1 MTNVSISQYVKYI
14 GTNAFSNCTSLK
26 TISVN
31 SANSKYSSN
40 SGILFDK
47 EKTKL
52 IKYPSN
58 KTDISN
64 YTVPNTVTTIEDSAF
79 EGCSA
84 LTSIQLPNSI
94 TSIGIFAFY
103 RCENLESINIPAG
116 VTKIKSYTFEK
127 CSSLKNITIPSKVT
141 SIENSAFK
149 GCSALTSMQLP
160 NSLTSIGNSAF
171 ERCENLESINIPA
184 GVTKIKS
191 YTFEECSSLKN
202 ITIPSK
208 VTSIENSAFEG
219 CSALTSIQLPNSI
232 TSIGN
237 FAFKGCSAL
246 TSIQL
251 PNIITS
257 IGNAAFFTCSALTSI
272 QLPNSITSIGSSAF
286 YSCENL
292 ESINIP
298 TNITN
303 IEDSTFS
310 YCSKL
315 SNITIPS
322 KVTIIGKEA
331 FYQCSALTSMQL
343 PNTITSIGKSAF
355 SNCKNL
361 ESINIP
367 TSMATIEN
375 YTFYW
380 CTNLNNINIPNNITK
395 IGECAFSYCSKMT
408 EFTIPATVTEL
419 GKDFWPS
426 NAKIYVQADS
436 EGHRVLEESKK
447 KYYLNG
453 EAKKITTNYAIKNE
467 ETWDIS
473 AKKDGSVTAIWNLES
488 KTLIIRGKGEMGSLG
503 YEDDDG
509 KWHDHK
515 YYNLIEKVNIEKGVT
530 KIGERAFRHCEA
542 LNVVSIPNSVVSIGN
557 EAFLGC
563 GLENIDFPEKLD
575 NIGEQAFFFC
585 NNLTNIN
592 IPSSVTSIGKM
603 AFSWCENLTN
613 ISVDN
618 NNSKYMS
625 EDGVLFTK
633 EKSEIITCPI
643 KSNKEQYR
651 IPSGVKKIDG
661 MAFFGC
667 EKLKNIN
674 IPDTVVEIN
683 EFAFGGN
690 LELVNINIP
699 GSVTSIGDKAFYLC
713 NSLKSIKVPDSV
725 MNFGDGCFDDD
736 TVIYAKSNSKVI
748 DYAKQ
753 NELQYVIDDTA
764 PVTTV
769 STVESAN
776 QSAIVKITSNEELQ
790 QVSGWTLSSDRL
802 TLTKT
807 YTENTV
813 ENIIVKDLVG
823 NTSTVNVKVTN
834 IDKTAPTVKVSYSTT
849 ELTNKN
855 VVVTI
860 KANEQLQA
868 VSGWTLSADK
878 MTLTKTYT
886 ANATE
891 NVTIKDLA
899 GNTTTVTVKVANIEK
914 TELTAV
920 VTYSITELTNQNVV
934 ATIKANKQLQAIS
947 GWTLLSDKQTMI
959 KTYTGNKTET
969 VTIKDLA
976 GNTATVTVKIANI
989 DKTAPTAQVSYS
1001 TTELTNK
1008 NVVVTIKANKQ
1019 LQEISGWTLLSD
1031 KQTLTKTYTSNTTET
1046 VTIKDLAGNIATVNI
1061 KITNIDRTAP
1071 IAQVS
1076 YSTIESTKQDVV
1088 VRIKAN
1094 EQLQTVSGWTLSTDK
1109 LSMTKTYTSNT
1120 TETITIKDLAG
1131 NTTTVTIRVDNID
1144 KTDPDPKPT
1153 PTFELKQYQ
1162 IKDNYIVKIKPKTK
1176 YRDFI
1181 KDIETNQKYII
1192 KEKNTE
1198 ISGEDLIK
1206 TGQTLTTEDGHTYT
1220 LVVIGDLSGDGKI
1233 GIVELARISK
1243 IGSGKITD
1251 IKEIEK
1257 LAIDVNADGKINIID
1272 LAAISKY
1279 AAE

>member
-40 SGILFDK
+40 SGILFYK

-64 YTVPNTVTTIEDSAF
+64 YTVPNTVT
-79 EGCSA
+79 
-84 LTSIQLPNSI
+84 
-94 TSIGIFAFY
+94 
-103 RCENLESINIPAG
+103 
-116 VTKIKSYTFEK
+116 
-127 CSSLKNITIPSKVT
+127 
-141 SIENSAFK
+141 SIENGAFK

-160 NSLTSIGNSAF
+160 NSITSIGNSAF

-208 VTSIENSAFEG
+208 VTSIENSAFKG
-219 CSALTSIQLPNSI
+219 CSALTSMQLPNSI
-232 TSIGN
+232 TSIGK
-237 FAFKGCSAL
+237 FAFCECGNLETINIPTGITNIEDYTFKECSNLKSITIPNRVTSIGSDAFYQCSAL

-251 PNIITS
+251 S
-257 IGNAAFFTCSALTSI
+257 
-272 QLPNSITSIGSSAF
+272 NSITSIGSFAF
-286 YSCENL
+286 YRCYALTSMQLPNSITNIESGAFGSCENL

-298 TNITN
+298 TNIMT
-303 IEDSTFS
+303 IEDSTFA

-315 SNITIPS
+315 NNITIPS
-322 KVTIIGKEA
+322 KVTIIGKSA
-331 FYQCSALTSMQL
+331 FNGCSALTSMQL
-343 PNTITSIGKSAF
+343 SNTITSIGNSAF
-355 SNCKNL
+355 RNCENL

-367 TSMATIEN
+367 TSMATIED
-375 YTFYW
+375 YTFCY

-395 IGECAFSYCSKMT
+395 IGERAFSYCSKMT
-408 EFTIPATVTEL
+408 EFVIPATVTEL

-447 KYYLNG
+447 NYYLNG
-453 EAKKITTNYAIKNE
+453 EAKKVTTNYAVKNE
-467 ETWDIS
+467 ESWDIS
-473 AKKDGSVTAIWNLES
+473 AKKDGSVMAIWNLES

-530 KIGERAFRHCEA
+530 KIGERAFLHCEA

-713 NSLKSIKVPDSV
+713 NSLKSIKVPDNV
-725 MNFGDGCFDDD
+725 INFGNNCFEDD

-753 NELQYVIDDTA
+753 NELQYVIDDIA

-769 STVESAN
+769 STIESAN

-899 GNTTTVTVKVANIEK
+899 GNTTTVTVKIANIEK

-947 GWTLLSDKQTMI
+947 GWTLLSDKQTMT

-989 DKTAPTAQVSYS
+989 DKTVPTAQVSYSITELTNKNVVVTIKSNEQLQAISGWTLSADKMTLTKTYTVNATENVTIKDLAGNTTTVTVKVANIDKTAPTAQVSYS
-1001 TTELTNK
+1001 TTELTN
-1008 NVVVTIKANKQ
+1008 
-1019 LQEISGWTLLSD
+1019 
-1031 KQTLTKTYTSNTTET
+1031 
-1046 VTIKDLAGNIATVNI
+1046 
-1061 KITNIDRTAP
+1061 
-1071 IAQVS
+1071 
-1076 YSTIESTKQDVV
+1076 QDVV

-1120 TETITIKDLAG
+1120 TETVTIKDLAG
-1131 NTTTVTIRVDNID
+1131 NTATVNIKITNID

-1162 IKDNYIVKIKPKTK
+1162 IKNNYIVRIKPKTK

-1243 IGSGKITD
+1243 IGSGKITY